1 MAWHGMIAVQLIL
14 MIMMTMLDWFNGS
27 TPWFQVEKKKEIRN
41 NVLYIHISYLLATHS
56 AFYFSVLFIY
66 FFYILLYYYK

>member
-27 TPWFQVEKKKEIRN
+27 TPWFQVEKKKGNTE
-41 NVLYIHISYLLATHS
+41 
-56 AFYFSVLFIY
+56 
-66 FFYILLYYYK
+66 